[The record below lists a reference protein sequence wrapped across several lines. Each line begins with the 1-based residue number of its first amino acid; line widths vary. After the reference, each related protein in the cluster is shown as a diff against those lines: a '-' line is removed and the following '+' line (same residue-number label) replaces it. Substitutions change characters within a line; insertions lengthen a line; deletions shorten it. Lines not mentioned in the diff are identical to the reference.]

1 MRNFLL
7 KSRLK
12 LSIANSIGVAWLFNV
27 FGFLFGIPVF
37 EVDGALVSEV
47 NYFISYLCELI
58 FILFTFD
65 AIKFS
70 IRAKKKNRPNFFLS
84 IMLVI
89 NSFISFL
96 YFAHIIGLIIWYL
109 MK

>member
-27 FGFLFGIPVF
+27 FGFIFGIPPFDV
-37 EVDGALVSEV
+37 EGALVSEI
-47 NYFISYLCELI
+47 NYFISYLCELV
-58 FILFTFD
+58 FILFTFN

-70 IRAKKKNRPNFFLS
+70 IRANKKIRPNFFLS
-84 IMLVI
+84 IMIFI
-89 NSFISFL
+89 NSIISFL
-96 YFAHIIGLIIWYL
+96 YCGHIIGLIIWYL
-109 MK
+109 KK